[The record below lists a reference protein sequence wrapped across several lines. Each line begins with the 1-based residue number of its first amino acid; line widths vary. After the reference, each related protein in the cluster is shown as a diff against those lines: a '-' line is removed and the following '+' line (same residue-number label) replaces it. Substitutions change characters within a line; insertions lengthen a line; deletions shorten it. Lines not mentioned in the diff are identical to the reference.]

1 MGTMSTPSEPG
12 GTGPGPGMGAVM
24 SERRHLMNLA
34 YRLLGSMAD
43 AEDAVQETYARWYA
57 MSRPEQD
64 AIASPGAWLSTV
76 ASRICLN
83 LLSSARARRET
94 YVGEWIPEPLPD
106 RIEWTTRRP
115 GSTTTDPADRVTL
128 DESVSMAF
136 LVVLELMTPAE
147 RVAFILHDVFRYSFA
162 EVADVV
168 GRTPAACRQLASS
181 ARRRIRAS
189 RAATAP
195 AARQA
200 DIVRNFKQAWEAKD
214 IDALIGLLDPDATVI
229 ADGGGLAGA
238 VAWPVEG
245 GEQIARGCVAFASGA
260 PGLKIQERTVNAQPG
275 LVAQRDGITV
285 MVVAFGIAGDRI
297 KHIWVV
303 LNPEKLRPW
312 TTD

>member
-1 MGTMSTPSEPG
+1 MSTPSESI
-12 GTGPGPGMGAVM
+12 GTGPGPDPGAVM
-24 SERRHLMNLA
+24 SERRHLINLA

-57 MSRPEQD
+57 MSRREQD

-94 YVGEWIPEPLPD
+94 YVGEWIPEPLP
-106 RIEWTTRRP
+106 ERRP
-115 GSTTTDPADRVTL
+115 GSTTADPADRVTL

-147 RVAFILHDVFRYSFA
+147 RVAFVLHDVFRYSFA
-162 EVADVV
+162 EVAGIV
-168 GRTPAACRQLASS
+168 GRSPAACRQLASS

-189 RAATAP
+189 RAAATP

-200 DIVRNFKQAWEAKD
+200 DIVRDFKQAWQAKD
-214 IDALIGLLDPDATVI
+214 IDALIGLLDPDATVT
-229 ADGGGLAGA
+229 ADGGGLVGA

-260 PGLKIQERTVNAQPG
+260 PGLTILERTVNGQPG
-275 LVAQRDGITV
+275 LVAQRHGVTV
-285 MVVAFGIAGDRI
+285 MVAAFGIAGDRI

-312 TTD
+312 TTN